1 MASAPRNRP
10 LGSPPPPRRLAAHV
24 RRTWR
29 ALAADGAVYAREMRR
44 FSRNARL
51 LLLSTLL
58 GAFSAG
64 VFRVA
69 YNLYVLELG
78 FTAADAGRLVT
89 SASLAAG
96 LAAIPAGLLALRV
109 GAKPVI
115 LGGAVLLGVGTAL
128 QVTPF
133 GYGYLVAGAA
143 LGGLGGALWNVVI
156 APLYAGSADDEGR
169 SYLFTVAAI
178 VFLGMSFAGN
188 AVGGWAPRALADAT
202 GWPVWLGFFAVLSAA
217 ALYGGLGFFPLL
229 ALRAPAARI
238 DRSAFGALRGQVNA
252 IARLLIVHVVIAVG
266 AGLTIPF
273 LNVYFTRQL
282 GLTEAQFGLLAGAG
296 LMTRLGASVF
306 GPIAARR
313 LGKVTAI
320 VVAQSA
326 SIPLLLAMGLLPWP
340 LGSSLAFLARGALM
354 NMTAPVRG
362 ALYMERVTEAAR
374 PATNACL
381 LLAWNL
387 AWAGAAAI
395 GGVLAEQRALA
406 VAVMVTAACYALA
419 NGLMWLLWRRR
430 AGPE

>member
-1 MASAPRNRP
+1 MAPAPRDETVAPRS
-10 LGSPPPPRRLAAHV
+10 SPGRLAIHAQLA
-24 RRTWR
+24 RR
-29 ALAADGAVYAREMRR
+29 ALASGGAVYVREMRR

-78 FTAADAGRLVT
+78 FTAGDAGRLVT

-96 LAAIPAGLLALRV
+96 LAAIPAGLLAVRV

-115 LGGAVLLGVGTAL
+115 LVGAVLLGTGTAL

-143 LGGLGGALWNVVI
+143 LGGLGGALWHVVI
-156 APLYAGSADDEGR
+156 APLYAGSADDTGR

-188 AVGGWAPRALADAT
+188 AVGGWAPRALATAT
-202 GWPVWLGFFAVLSAA
+202 GWPVWLGFFAVLSGA

-229 ALRAPAARI
+229 ALRTPAARI
-238 DRSAFGALRGQVNA
+238 DKSAFGALRGQVNA
-252 IARLLIVHVVIAVG
+252 IARLLIVHVIIAVG
-266 AGLTIPF
+266 AGVTIPF
-273 LNVYFTRQL
+273 LNVYFTRHL
-282 GLTEAQFGLLAGAG
+282 GLSEAQFGLLAGAG
-296 LMTRLGASVF
+296 LAAQLGASLF

-340 LGSSLAFLARGALM
+340 LGSSLAFLGRGALM

-374 PATNACL
+374 PATNASL

-395 GGVLAEQRALA
+395 GGTLADHRALP
-406 VAVMVTAACYALA
+406 VAVTVTAACYGLA
-419 NGLMWLLWRRR
+419 NGLMWLLWRHR
-430 AGPE
+430 PTKE

>member
-1 MASAPRNRP
+1 MASAPRNGPLVPPPSP
-10 LGSPPPPRRLAAHV
+10 LGFATPARRA
-24 RRTWR
+24 WR
-29 ALAADGAVYAREMRR
+29 AVAADGAVYAREMRR

-78 FTAADAGRLVT
+78 FTAGDAGRLVT

-96 LAAIPAGLLALRV
+96 LAAIPAGLVALRV

-115 LGGAVLLGVGTAL
+115 LAGAVLLGVGTAL

-156 APLYAGSADDEGR
+156 APLYAGSADDTGR

-188 AVGGWAPRALADAT
+188 AVGGWAPRALAEAT
-202 GWPVWLGFFAVLSAA
+202 GWPVWVGFFAVLSGA

-238 DRSAFGALRGQVNA
+238 DRSAFGALRGQLNA
-252 IARLLIVHVVIAVG
+252 ISRLLVVHVVIAVG

-282 GLTEAQFGLLAGAG
+282 GLSEAQFGLLAGAG
-296 LMTRLGASVF
+296 LMTRLAASVF
-306 GPIAARR
+306 GPIVSRR

-320 VVAQSA
+320 VAAQSA

-395 GGVLAEQRALA
+395 GGMLAEQQALA
-406 VAVMVTAACYALA
+406 GAVVATAICYALA

-430 AGPE
+430 STAA

>member
-1 MASAPRNRP
+1 MAPAPRDRR
-10 LGSPPPPRRLAAHV
+10 LVSPPSPWRPVAHLQ
-24 RRTWR
+24 RAWR
-29 ALAADGAVYAREMRR
+29 ALRAGSATYAHETRR

-51 LLLSTLL
+51 LLFSTLL

-78 FTAADAGRLVT
+78 FTAGDAGRLVT

-96 LAAIPAGLLALRV
+96 LAAIPAGFLAVRV

-115 LGGAVLLGVGTAL
+115 LVGAVMLGVGTAL

-156 APLYAGSADDEGR
+156 APLYAGSADDAGR

-188 AVGGWAPRALADAT
+188 ALGGWAPRALADAT

-229 ALRAPAARI
+229 ALRAPAAQI
-238 DRSAFGALRGQVNA
+238 DRSAFGALRGQANP
-252 IARLLIVHVVIAVG
+252 IARLLIVHLIIAVG
-266 AGLTIPF
+266 AGVTIPF
-273 LNVYFTRQL
+273 LNVYFTRHL
-282 GLTEAQFGLLAGAG
+282 GLSEAQFGLLAGAG
-296 LMTRLGASVF
+296 LATRLGASLF
-306 GPIAARR
+306 GPLAARH
-313 LGKVTAI
+313 LGRVTAI

-374 PATNACL
+374 PATNASL

-387 AWAGAAAI
+387 AWAGAAAV
-395 GGVLAEQRALA
+395 GGMLAEQRALPIA
-406 VAVMVTAACYALA
+406 VTVTAVCYALA
-419 NGLMWLLWRRR
+419 NGLMWLLWRRQPS
-430 AGPE
+430 AA